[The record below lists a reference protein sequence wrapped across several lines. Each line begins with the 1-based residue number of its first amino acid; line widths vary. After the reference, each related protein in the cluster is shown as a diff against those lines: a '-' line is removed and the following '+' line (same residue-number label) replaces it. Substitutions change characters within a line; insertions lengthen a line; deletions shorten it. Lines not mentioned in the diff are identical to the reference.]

1 MLVDSKKKQL
11 NTTEII
17 KTALAEIKEP
27 LPLQKA
33 FLNIM
38 KELTSPTAWAGK
50 SGNTLFIV
58 HKSPQN
64 PKQGFFRA
72 LNADTASNYLENSRE
87 FLAQMQ
93 KQKYETLVTQ
103 FKDPAI
109 LNIFK
114 IIGKPKPKGMGYK
127 AIQDKETGV
136 YQVTLQLVPKA

>member
-17 KTALAEIKEP
+17 KTALTEIKDP
-27 LPLQKA
+27 HPLQVT
-33 FLNIM
+33 FLAIM
-38 KELTSPTAWAGK
+38 KELTSPTAWSGK
-50 SGNTLFIV
+50 AGNTLFIV
-58 HKSPQN
+58 HKSPSN
-64 PKQGFFRA
+64 PKQGVFRA
-72 LNADTASNYLENSRE
+72 LNADTASNYVDNSRE
-87 FLAQMQ
+87 FLKQMQ
-93 KQKYETLVTQ
+93 KYKYETLVTQ

-127 AIQDKETGV
+127 AIKSGDT

>member
-27 LPLQKA
+27 LPLQQA

-72 LNADTASNYLENSRE
+72 LNADTAANYLENSRE
-87 FLAQMQ
+87 FIDQMK
-93 KQKYETLVTQ
+93 KQKYETLVSQ

-114 IIGKPKPKGMGYK
+114 AIARTSDPKEMGYK
-127 AIQDKETGV
+127 AIKSGDT
-136 YQVTLQLVPKA
+136 YQATIQLAPKA

>member
-17 KTALAEIKEP
+17 KTALAEIKDP
-27 LPLQKA
+27 HPLQVT
-33 FLNIM
+33 FLAIM
-38 KELTSPTAWAGK
+38 KELTSPTAWSGK
-50 SGNTLFIV
+50 AGNTLFIV
-58 HKSPQN
+58 HKSPSN
-64 PKQGFFRA
+64 PKQGVFRA
-72 LNADTASNYLENSRE
+72 LNADTASNYVENSRE
-87 FLAQMQ
+87 FLKQMQ
-93 KQKYETLVTQ
+93 KYKYETLVTQ

-127 AIQDKETGV
+127 AIKSGDT

>member
-17 KTALAEIKEP
+17 KTALTEIKDP
-27 LPLQKA
+27 HPLQVT
-33 FLNIM
+33 FLAIM
-38 KELTSPTAWAGK
+38 KELTSPTAWSGK
-50 SGNTLFIV
+50 AGNTLFIV
-58 HKSPQN
+58 HKSPSN
-64 PKQGFFRA
+64 PKQGVFRA
-72 LNADTASNYLENSRE
+72 LNADTASNYVENSRE
-87 FLAQMQ
+87 FLKQMQ
-93 KQKYETLVTQ
+93 KYKYETLVTQ

-127 AIQDKETGV
+127 AIKSGDT